1 VAGIEIGAGERE
13 RAREVAREIGAAD
26 GDVETVATL
35 LELGVRPEAMRRA
48 LKRGRLED
56 AIFDAVLDPVRAER
70 TVTPAQIEARGGLP
84 VGEIALLMQSA
95 GLPPPGPE
103 EPSFT
108 EEEAH
113 VFEEVGRMREVWT
126 PDLGLQVSRVSG
138 RALARIAQTQVQ
150 AFRLHVEP
158 RLRAE
163 TGDAALP
170 EVHWAFER
178 LLPLAAPF
186 LVALHRRLFER
197 ELAEQAIREAEARA
211 GGQAL
216 PGSVDVAILFCDLK
230 DFTAYAD
237 SEGDEAAV
245 EAVEAFARAVTEEAG
260 PRGRV
265 VKGLGDGYMLAF
277 GDPRDAVDAAW
288 RIIVRHRDGDGPGVH
303 ASLHQGVAVVRDGDY
318 FGGVVNVAA
327 RILAA
332 AKRDELVAT
341 EAVAE
346 ATDSSFNWE
355 HAGPSYIRGV
365 RDTVDLYLLI
375 GPR

>member
-1 VAGIEIGAGERE
+1 MDGGDN
-13 RAREVAREIGAAD
+13 RADPREVAREIGAAP
-26 GDVETVATL
+26 GDVDTVATL
-35 LELGVRPEAMRRA
+35 LELGVRPGAMRRA
-48 LKRGRLED
+48 LARGRLED
-56 AIFDAVLDPVRAER
+56 AIFDAVLDPDRAER
-70 TVTPAQIEARGGLP
+70 TVSPAEIEARGGLP
-84 VGEIALLMQSA
+84 AGETALLMQSA
-95 GLPPPGPE
+95 GLPPPAPD

-113 VFEEVGRMREVWT
+113 VFEEVGRLRDVWT

-197 ELAEQAIREAEARA
+197 ELAEVAIREAEARS

-216 PGSVDVAILFCDLK
+216 PGAVEVAVLFCDLK

-237 SEGDEAAV
+237 REGDEAAV
-245 EAVEAFARAVTEEAG
+245 EAIERFASSVTEEV
-260 PRGRV
+260 GRHGRI
-265 VKGLGDGYMLAF
+265 VKGLGDGYMLSF
-277 GDPRDAVDAAW
+277 PRPTMPSTRHGASSPAGGRRTARVCTRASTMAW
-288 RIIVRHRDGDGPGVH
+288 QSP
-303 ASLHQGVAVVRDGDY
+303 
-318 FGGVVNVAA
+318 A
-327 RILAA
+327 R
-332 AKRDELVAT
+332 AT
-341 EAVAE
+341 
-346 ATDSSFNWE
+346 SSERW
-355 HAGPSYIRGV
+355 
-365 RDTVDLYLLI
+365 
-375 GPR
+375 

>member
-1 VAGIEIGAGERE
+1 VGVAGTEIGGGERE
-13 RAREVAREIGAAD
+13 RAREVAREVGAAD

-48 LKRGRLED
+48 LDRGRLED

-84 VGEIALLMQSA
+84 VGEVALLMQSA
-95 GLPPPGPE
+95 GLPPPGPD

-126 PDLGLQVSRVSG
+126 ADLGLQVSRVSG

-197 ELAEQAIREAEARA
+197 ELAEQAIR
-211 GGQAL
+211 
-216 PGSVDVAILFCDLK
+216 
-230 DFTAYAD
+230 
-237 SEGDEAAV
+237 
-245 EAVEAFARAVTEEAG
+245 
-260 PRGRV
+260 
-265 VKGLGDGYMLAF
+265 
-277 GDPRDAVDAAW
+277 
-288 RIIVRHRDGDGPGVH
+288 
-303 ASLHQGVAVVRDGDY
+303 
-318 FGGVVNVAA
+318 
-327 RILAA
+327 
-332 AKRDELVAT
+332 
-341 EAVAE
+341 
-346 ATDSSFNWE
+346 
-355 HAGPSYIRGV
+355 
-365 RDTVDLYLLI
+365 
-375 GPR
+375 